1 MAFPVSSLLDNFT
14 RSDASPID
22 GNWAKLRSSDFVRL
36 TSNKAENIASGPN
49 SYGGA
54 YWTTATFD
62 RTVNT
67 VEVWVTLGGT
77 FGSSA
82 YTIGV
87 SWANQQA
94 GSDST
99 IDNYVCEWSIDGSI
113 TLYKGTNG
121 SWGFIKTIKAIGTIT
136 LVDGYKLGVSHDA
149 DGLISVYYDT
159 GSGWTLAGTH
169 TDTSYSTGYIGI
181 WGFNTAASAGNI
193 TWDDFGGGYATSAA
207 TALPSRALSGPFYGS
222 LRGSVQ

>member
-1 MAFPVSSLLDNFT
+1 MAFPISSLLDNFT

-22 GNWAKLRSSDFVRL
+22 GNWAKLRGSDFVRL
-36 TSNKAENIASGPN
+36 TSNKAENIASGSN

-77 FGSSA
+77 FGS
-82 YTIGV
+82 
-87 SWANQQA
+87 N
-94 GSDST
+94 
-99 IDNYVCEWSIDGSI
+99 NYVCEWSIDGSI

-181 WGFNTAASAGNI
+181 WGFNTTASAGNI

-207 TALPSRALSGPFYGS
+207 TALPRRALDGPVYGS
-222 LRGSVQ
+222 LRGSIR